1 MRLMAAGLDQRESA
15 LETRERFAFT
25 ASAAEDFMREMK
37 GRGVESVLLS
47 TCNRTELFVFADED
61 PRGIL
66 REARGDADFFFFEGA
81 GAVRHV
87 FEVAAGLR
95 SQIPVEDQILG
106 QMKNALAAARVF
118 LSTRMMASGGR
129 TVYRARG
136 ACEVPGASTWC
147 GDNRC
152 VRLYSNCRSCAQTGR
167 FVRQWEQWFAWLGAE
182 LDRRA
187 CEWEAGCQWRIF
199 RRSSSRWARSRRR
212 WRR

>member
-61 PRGIL
+61 PREIL

-81 GAVRHV
+81 DAVRHV

-95 SQIPVEDQILG
+95 SQIPVE
-106 QMKNALAAARVF
+106 
-118 LSTRMMASGGR
+118 SGR
-129 TVYRARG
+129 
-136 ACEVPGASTWC
+136 
-147 GDNRC
+147 
-152 VRLYSNCRSCAQTGR
+152 
-167 FVRQWEQWFAWLGAE
+167 
-182 LDRRA
+182 
-187 CEWEAGCQWRIF
+187 
-199 RRSSSRWARSRRR
+199 
-212 WRR
+212 